1 MRPLEF
7 NHDARSTNRQRGTD
21 AQNSFPPRGP
31 LNVFS
36 TGRRLL
42 PSPVPVIS
50 RNESKRTPIIS
61 ISISASGGRP
71 GSPLK
76 CCPIGPTRY
85 PPVAF
90 PPSLSLAAWTADAA
104 PSISI
109 AARASFVL
117 ANIDLLLLSVSN
129 NKQQQ
134 KYGCV
139 SSRTLQIV

>member
-71 GSPLK
+71 GS
-76 CCPIGPTRY
+76 RH
-85 PPVAF
+85 
-90 PPSLSLAAWTADAA
+90 SSAA
-104 PSISI
+104 PLVRRGIRPLHFHHRSRSPLGLQTQHQ
-109 AARASFVL
+109 ASASPREL
-117 ANIDLLLLSVSN
+117 A
-129 NKQQQ
+129 
-134 KYGCV
+134 
-139 SSRTLQIV
+139 SS